1 MAEELKEHEEHTEE
15 HHEHKEGEHKGASAK
30 QKKLLYWGL
39 GLAGAGLL
47 VSLLLYKNGGSSA
60 QDQTV
65 ANPST
70 PFYPNPTDA
79 SQNEYWPVLQSNPAT
94 GQITGTSGGTSSS
107 GSTSTGSSS
116 SGSSSSSKK
125 KKKSSGS
132 SSKSS
137 SYSSKKSSSSSSK
150 SSNSKTVKPNPTA
163 GGAHGWVY
171 TAKGGENVQ
180 TLFSKAWPGNAMN
193 FGYTY
198 ANNAA
203 LLKAENINKQ
213 NGILKKG
220 QKVIL

>member
-1 MAEELKEHEEHTEE
+1 MPEEHKEHEEHTEE
-15 HHEHKEGEHKGASAK
+15 HHEHKEGEHGEHKGSSAK

-39 GLAGAGLL
+39 GIAGAGLL
-47 VSLLLYKNGGSSA
+47 VSLLLYKNGGSNA

-94 GQITGTSGGTSSS
+94 GQVTGTSGGTSSS
-107 GSTSTGSSS
+107 GSTSSGSSS
-116 SGSSSSSKK
+116 SGSSSKK

-137 SYSSKKSSSSSSK
+137 SSSSKKSSS
-150 SSNSKTVKPNPTA
+150 SKTVKPNPTA

-180 TLFSKAWPGNAMN
+180 TLFSNAWPGNTMN

-203 LLKAENINKQ
+203 LLKSENINKQ